1 MKYER
6 KNKISTKKIGIIAT
20 IVAVLIIIVF
30 FMIINIYAKI
40 KTEEEKINNKN
51 NFENIK
57 TGVIEEHYQNGEIIP
72 ENDNFFTRLYDGT
85 VKDEEIYEKLFLLV
99 NYTIPSIKDSL
110 KEKNEQEIK
119 KYYNENK
126 EKILTSIGC
135 ENQDEFLKF
144 KEIIDK
150 VDKNKFKKAKYDVE
164 KFIEEDEYV
173 TVPIIL
179 EYENETIIIK
189 LELLKRN
196 SLENNVKFK
205 PI

>member
-6 KNKISTKKIGIIAT
+6 KNRISTKKIGIIAT

-150 VDKNKFKKAKYDVE
+150 VDKNKFKKAKYDIE

>member
-150 VDKNKFKKAKYDVE
+150 VDKNKFKKAKYDIE

>member
-144 KEIIDK
+144 KKIIDK
-150 VDKNKFKKAKYDVE
+150 VDKNKFKKAKYDIE